1 MTQDQAP
8 NTAASTAASTAANTA
23 PSSIPTPAAL
33 RRPTPAPASPAKPS
47 TNADTAPSSANGAS
61 AALSSSMAFGR
72 VDDDGTVYLNAPEGE
87 VRVGQYAAGTPQE
100 GLAFFA
106 RKYEDLVVEIDLVT
120 ARLGDGR
127 AKPDQ
132 AAAVIERVRGGL
144 AERSFVGDVAALERK
159 IADAETAREAAAV
172 RQAEH
177 RERMREQ
184 TKAAREALV
193 NEAETLAESTSWKT
207 TAERYSAIVE
217 EWKALP
223 RSDRSVE
230 QELWKRLSSA
240 RSAFDK
246 RRRAHFAK
254 LDSERKEAM
263 AQKRALIE
271 QAQKLA
277 ESTDWG
283 PTAKAL
289 KKLMEDWKRAPRASR
304 SDEDKLWKRFKAAQD
319 SFYSAMK
326 AADSARDAELAP
338 NVTVKEE
345 LLAQAE
351 GLLPLSSGK
360 GLSETKRTL
369 RSIQD
374 KWDKAGDVPRSERSR
389 LEGRLRKVEDAVR
402 KAESQAWQQHDPE
415 KQARAESTANAFTDA
430 LVRQEA
436 ELAEAQAKGD
446 SAAVRRLEQ
455 SVESTRALL
464 EAAQRIAR

>member
-8 NTAASTAASTAANTA
+8 NVA

-33 RRPTPAPASPAKPS
+33 RRPTPTSASPAKS
-47 TNADTAPSSANGAS
+47 LADADTDANAN
-61 AALSSSMAFGR
+61 LSSSMAFGR
-72 VDDDGTVYLNAPEGE
+72 VDDDGTVYLNTPDGDI
-87 VRVGQYAAGTPQE
+87 RVGQYAAGTPQE

-132 AAAVIERVRGGL
+132 AGAVIERVRSAL
-144 AERSFVGDVAALERK
+144 SERSFVGDIAALERK
-159 IADAETAREAAAV
+159 IADAESAREAAAI

-184 TKAAREALV
+184 TRAAREALV
-193 NEAETLAESTSWKT
+193 TEAETLAESTSWKT
-207 TAERYSAIVE
+207 TAERYSVIVD

-240 RSAFDK
+240 RSGFDK
-246 RRRAHFAK
+246 RRRAHFAQ
-254 LDSERKEAM
+254 LDGERKEAL
-263 AQKRALIE
+263 ARKRDLIE

-277 ESTDWG
+277 DSTDWG
-283 PTAKAL
+283 PTTKAL
-289 KKLMEDWKRAPRASR
+289 KKLMDDWKRAPRASR

-326 AADSARDAELAP
+326 AADSARDAELTP
-338 NVTVKEE
+338 NVAVKEE
-345 LLAQAE
+345 LLTQAE
-351 GLLPLSSGK
+351 GILPLSPGQD
-360 GLSETKRTL
+360 LSSAKRTL

-374 KWDKAGDVPRSERSR
+374 KWEKAGDVPRSERSR

-402 KAESQAWQQHDPE
+402 KADSQAWQQHDPE

-430 LVRQEA
+430 LMRQEA
-436 ELAEAQAKGD
+436 ELADAQAKGD
-446 SAAVRRLEQ
+446 SDAVRRLEQ
-455 SVESTRALL
+455 TVESTRALL

>member
-1 MTQDQAP
+1 ME
-8 NTAASTAASTAANTA
+8 
-23 PSSIPTPAAL
+23 
-33 RRPTPAPASPAKPS
+33 
-47 TNADTAPSSANGAS
+47 
-61 AALSSSMAFGR
+61 FGR
-72 VDDDGTVYLNAPEGE
+72 VEDDGTVYLKAPEGE
-87 VRVGQYAAGTPQE
+87 VRVGQYAAGPPHE

-106 RKYEDLVVEIDLVT
+106 RKYEDLVVEIDLAAT
-120 ARLGDGR
+120 RLGDGR

-132 AAAVIERVRGGL
+132 ATAVIERVRAAL

-159 IADAETAREAAAV
+159 IADAESAKEAAAV

-193 NEAETLAESTSWKT
+193 TEAESLADSTSWKA

-223 RSDRSVE
+223 RSDRTLE
-230 QELWKRLSSA
+230 QQMWKRLSSA
-240 RSAFDK
+240 RSSFDK
-246 RRRAHFAK
+246 RRRTHFAQ
-254 LDSERKEAM
+254 LDSERKEAV
-263 AQKRALIE
+263 ARKRELIE
-271 QAQKLA
+271 QATKLA

-283 PTAKAL
+283 ATSKAL

-326 AADSARDAELAP
+326 ASDLARDADLAP
-338 NVTVKEE
+338 NVAVKED
-345 LLAQAE
+345 LLTQAE
-351 GLLPLSSGK
+351 ALLPVQPGK
-360 GLSETKRTL
+360 DLSETKRSL

-374 KWDKAGDVPRSERSR
+374 KWEKAGDVPRAERSR

-402 KAESQAWQQHDPE
+402 KAESQAWQRHDPE

-430 LVRQEA
+430 LARQEA
-436 ELAEAQAKGD
+436 ELAEARAKGD
-446 SAAVRRLEQ
+446 AAATRRLEQ
-455 SVESTRALL
+455 TVESTRALL
-464 EAAQRIAR
+464 EAAQRIAQ

>member
-8 NTAASTAASTAANTA
+8 NVA

-33 RRPTPAPASPAKPS
+33 RRPTPTSASPAKS
-47 TNADTAPSSANGAS
+47 LADADTDANAN
-61 AALSSSMAFGR
+61 LSSSMAFGR
-72 VDDDGTVYLNAPEGE
+72 VDDDGTVYLNTPDGD

-132 AAAVIERVRGGL
+132 AGAVIERVRGAL
-144 AERSFVGDVAALERK
+144 SERSFVGDIAALERK
-159 IADAETAREAAAV
+159 IADAESAREAAAI

-184 TKAAREALV
+184 TRAAREALV
-193 NEAETLAESTSWKT
+193 TEAETLAESTSWKT
-207 TAERYSAIVE
+207 TAERYSAIVD

-240 RSAFDK
+240 RSGFDK
-246 RRRAHFAK
+246 RRRAHFAQ
-254 LDSERKEAM
+254 LDGERKEAI
-263 AQKRALIE
+263 ARKRDLIE

-277 ESTDWG
+277 DSTDWG
-283 PTAKAL
+283 PTTKAL
-289 KKLMEDWKRAPRASR
+289 KKLMDDWKRAPRASR

-338 NVTVKEE
+338 NVAVKEE
-345 LLAQAE
+345 LLTQAE
-351 GLLPLSSGK
+351 GILPLSPGQD
-360 GLSETKRTL
+360 LSSAKRTL

-374 KWDKAGDVPRSERSR
+374 KWEKAGDVPRSERSR

-402 KAESQAWQQHDPE
+402 KADSQAWQQHDPE

-430 LVRQEA
+430 LDAPGGR
-436 ELAEAQAKGD
+436 
-446 SAAVRRLEQ
+446 
-455 SVESTRALL
+455 TR
-464 EAAQRIAR
+464 

>member
-1 MTQDQAP
+1 MTQDDSPQAP
-8 NTAASTAASTAANTA
+8 PAPQAAGTA
-23 PSSIPTPAAL
+23 PAAVPTPAAL
-33 RRPTPAPASPAKPS
+33 RSPARATPTAVTPAPAS
-47 TNADTAPSSANGAS
+47 TASPTDASSE
-61 AALSSSMAFGR
+61 AALRSAMEFGR
-72 VDDDGTVYLNAPEGE
+72 VEDDGTVYLKAPEGE
-87 VRVGQYAAGTPQE
+87 VRVGQYAAGPPSE

-106 RKYEDLVVEIDLVT
+106 RKYADLVVEIDLVT

-132 AAAVIERVRGGL
+132 AAAVIERVRTGL
-144 AERSFVGDVAALERK
+144 AERSFVGDVASLERK
-159 IADAETAREAAAV
+159 IADAESAKEAAAV

-193 NEAETLAESTSWKT
+193 TEAEGLAESTSWKA

-223 RSDRSVE
+223 RSDRTLE
-230 QELWKRLSSA
+230 QEMWKRLSSA
-240 RSAFDK
+240 RSSFDK
-246 RRRAHFAK
+246 RRRAHFAQ
-254 LDSERKEAM
+254 LDSERKEAV
-263 AQKRALIE
+263 ARKRELIE
-271 QAQKLA
+271 QATKLA

-283 PTAKAL
+283 ATSKAL

-338 NVTVKEE
+338 NVAAKEE
-345 LLAQAE
+345 LLTQAE
-351 GLLPLSSGK
+351 ALLPVQPGK
-360 GLSETKRTL
+360 ELADAKRSL

-374 KWDKAGDVPRSERSR
+374 KWDKAGDVPRAERSR

-402 KAESQAWQQHDPE
+402 KAESQAWQRHDPE

-430 LVRQEA
+430 LARQEA

-446 SAAVRRLEQ
+446 AAAIRRLEQ
-455 SVESTRALL
+455 TVESTRALL
-464 EAAQRIAR
+464 EAAQRIAQ